1 MKRLVV
7 LSDGTW
13 KSAHDPRTGAPSNV
27 VLLSRIIKPTD
38 GAVPQ
43 IVSYDP
49 GVGTGGGFWERVKGG
64 ISGTGLDL
72 NIAECYRFIVQNF
85 THGDTPDELYFFGF
99 SRGAYT
105 VRCLAGLIRKCG
117 ILRRENILEYRRAIE
132 LYRDGQ
138 HPDDPG
144 PTAFRE
150 KWSCP
155 ECAIRMVGVF
165 DTVGTNGIPAAFG
178 FRWMHDKR
186 RFHDAQLSSM
196 VQIGAQ
202 ALAVDEKRRQFSA
215 VPWTPPKPDKRH
227 AVLQKWFVGCH
238 SDIGGGMNDPGLSNV
253 ALHWMAENAR
263 DAGLA
268 LDMQLLNED
277 YKPNALGNIHESRTG
292 FYRLWPA
299 AHREPD
305 AKAIHTSVHKRW
317 KEDAA
322 YRPKKLRLE

>member
-1 MKRLVV
+1 MKRLVI

-27 VLLSRIIKPTD
+27 VLLSRLIKPAD
-38 GAVPQ
+38 GSVPQ
-43 IVSYDP
+43 IVYYDP
-49 GVGTGGGFWERVKGG
+49 GVGTGGGLIERVKGG
-64 ISGTGLDL
+64 ITGSGLDL

-85 THGDTPDELYFFGF
+85 AQGDELYFFGF

-117 ILRRENILEYRRAIE
+117 ILKRENILEYRSAIE

-178 FRWMHDKR
+178 FKWMHDKR
-186 RFHDAQLSSM
+186 RFHDAELSSM

-202 ALAVDEKRRQFSA
+202 ALAVDEKRRQFGA
-215 VPWTPPKPDKRH
+215 VPWDAPKPGKRH

-238 SDIGGGMNDPGLSNV
+238 SDIGGGMDDPGLSNV

-268 LDMQLLNED
+268 IDMDALQNEH
-277 YKPNALGNIHESRTG
+277 KPDALAPIHESRKG
-292 FYRLWPA
+292 FYRIWCA
-299 AHREPD
+299 AHREPN
-305 AKAIHTSVHKRW
+305 AKALHTSVRERW
-317 KEDAA
+317 KADHS
-322 YRPKKLRLE
+322 YRPRKLDLNE